1 MSRAEGLAVRMVDIS
16 YVLELPP
23 RQNDNLDKKLILRES
38 QHITDM
44 KMEYLGFT
52 AKIRRSMGYLDR

>member
-1 MSRAEGLAVRMVDIS
+1 MSRAEGLAVRMINIS

-38 QHITDM
+38 QLITDM
-44 KMEYLGFT
+44 KMEYLWFT
-52 AKIRRSMGYLDR
+52 VKI